1 MKHRKLTQKEIVLK
15 MLEEAGDKGV
25 HSFQFM
31 QLQLPR
37 VAARVC
43 ELRAEGYEISSEHEL
58 LHGSATGVRYRL
70 QGGDAHATR
79 LLQKPGSHVIEGAS
93 GDSGAPSELF
103 PPTPYEHM
111 QDAS

>member
-1 MKHRKLTQKEIVLK
+1 MKHRKPTQKEIVLH

-43 ELRAEGYEISSEHEL
+43 ELRAEGHEISSEHEL

-70 QGGDAHATR
+70 QGGDASGTGSIPGAT
-79 LLQKPGSHVIEGAS
+79 VVAEGAS

-103 PPTPYEHM
+103 PQTSYEHM